1 MENLSDNPKSNI
13 KSLFNNLDLKEKKE
27 ILENLN
33 YEMLFQD
40 INKKYQ
46 DSLDKIQQLENELQE
61 TKIRLKKYTA
71 PERKKKFYQV
81 HKEEIIEKVKEYQKT
96 HPPKKQDPELRKERN
111 KRYYEKKKKEKLEL
125 ANQDNI

>member
-81 HKEEIIEKVKEYQKT
+81 DY
-96 HPPKKQDPELRKERN
+96 
-111 KRYYEKKKKEKLEL
+111 
-125 ANQDNI
+125 

>member
-1 MENLSDNPKSNI
+1 M
-13 KSLFNNLDLKEKKE
+13 DLKEKKE

-46 DSLDKIQQLENELQE
+46 DSLDKIKQLENELQG

-71 PERKKKFYQV
+71 ERKKKFYQV
-81 HKEEIIEKVKEYQKT
+81 HIEEIIEKVKEYQKT

-111 KRYYEKKKKEKLEL
+111 KRYYEKKKKKKK
-125 ANQDNI
+125 A